1 MPTIDTTLTL
11 IGGPTVVIELGGL
24 RLVTDPTFDAP
35 GTYPSG
41 TIQLEKT
48 SAPALS
54 TAEIGAIDAVL
65 LSHDQH
71 FDNLDRAGRAY
82 LSEVPTTFTTPIGAG
97 RLGGNA
103 VGLAPWEST
112 RVEGRNGTGLHLTAA
127 PARHGPPGIEPI
139 AGDVAGFLLGVDQP
153 GDAIY
158 VTGDTVWYDG
168 VAEVA
173 RRFRAGVVLPFAGAA
188 QTRGPFHLTM
198 DTNDTIE
205 TARAFPDAVIVPLHS
220 DGWAHFRQSSADL
233 RASFDVLGFGA
244 RLKLLE
250 PGVATV
256 IEMPHAQTAD

>member
-1 MPTIDTTLTL
+1 MPAIDTTLIL

-54 TAEIGAIDAVL
+54 AAEIGAVDAVL

-71 FDNLDRAGRAY
+71 FDNLDRAGRAF
-82 LSEVPTTFTTPIGAG
+82 LSAVPTAFTTPIGAS

-103 VGLAPWEST
+103 VGLAPWQNT
-112 RVEGRNGTGLHLTAA
+112 RIEGRNGAGLHLTAA

-139 AGDVAGFLLGVDQP
+139 AGDVAGFLLGLDQP

-158 VTGDTVWYDG
+158 VTGDTVWYEG

-173 RRFRAGVVLPFAGAA
+173 RRYKPKLVILFAGSAEP
-188 QTRGPFHLTM
+188 RGRFHLTM
-198 DTNDTIE
+198 DANDALE
-205 TARAFPDAVIVPLHS
+205 TAHAFPDARIVAIHNEGWGHFAETDAELRQAFAALGIADRLQPLER
-220 DGWAHFRQSSADL
+220 GRP
-233 RASFDVLGFGA
+233 VL
-244 RLKLLE
+244 LSL
-250 PGVATV
+250 
-256 IEMPHAQTAD
+256 

>member
-1 MPTIDTTLTL
+1 MPAIDTTLIL

-54 TAEIGAIDAVL
+54 AAEIGAVDAVL

-71 FDNLDRAGRAY
+71 FDNLDRAGRAF
-82 LSEVPTTFTTPIGAG
+82 LSAVPTTFTTPIGAS

-103 VGLAPWEST
+103 VGLAPWQNT
-112 RVEGRNGTGLHLTAA
+112 RIEGRNGAGLHLTAA

-139 AGDVAGFLLGVDQP
+139 AGDVAGFLLGLDQP

-158 VTGDTVWYDG
+158 VTGDTVWYEG

-173 RRFRAGVVLPFAGAA
+173 RRYKPKLVILFAGSAEP
-188 QTRGPFHLTM
+188 RGRFHLTM
-198 DTNDTIE
+198 DANDALE
-205 TARAFPDAVIVPLHS
+205 TAHAFPDARIVAIHSEGWGHFAETDAELRQAFAALGIADRLQPLER
-220 DGWAHFRQSSADL
+220 GRP
-233 RASFDVLGFGA
+233 VL
-244 RLKLLE
+244 LSL
-250 PGVATV
+250 
-256 IEMPHAQTAD
+256 